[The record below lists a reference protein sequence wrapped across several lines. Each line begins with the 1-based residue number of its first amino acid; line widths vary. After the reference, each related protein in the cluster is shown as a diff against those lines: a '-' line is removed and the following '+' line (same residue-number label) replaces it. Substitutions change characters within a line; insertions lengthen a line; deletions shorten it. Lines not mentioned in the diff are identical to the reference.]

1 MKIYKA
7 ALVTA
12 LTASLLGAG
21 SAVAAN
27 AATDNQ
33 SVSATQ
39 APVTTPAFADAL
51 AAYNTAAAALAA
63 TSADASATNAAKQ
76 QAYSA
81 AKQAYNQLLRSA
93 LDARAV
99 ADKAF
104 RDAIKVANDNY
115 RASRATKGLTADQ
128 KLAAQNAFTGAVADA
143 ATARDRAYA
152 SLAMPAAPTQ
162 PVLAPKPGKQGQSGK
177 GPKN

>member
-1 MKIYKA
+1 MKIYKV
-7 ALVTA
+7 ALVTV
-12 LTASLLGAG
+12 LTASLFGAG

-27 AATDNQ
+27 AATDNP

-39 APVTTPAFADAL
+39 APVTAPAFADAL

-63 TSADASATNAAKQ
+63 TSADANATNAAKQ
-76 QAYSA
+76 QAFSA

-99 ADKAF
+99 ADKSF

-152 SLAMPAAPTQ
+152 ALALPAAPTQ
-162 PVLAPKPGKQGQSGK
+162 PVLTPKPGKQGQSGK